1 MKIVELQADQFKT
14 FENNFPYKNFY
25 QTEEY
30 GMLMNRHQFN
40 DYYLGLEDDS
50 GKIVA
55 ATLILVRR
63 GALGFKWGY
72 CPRGYLIDFKN
83 IELVK
88 TFSNLLV
95 DFLKK
100 RNFMYITLDPIIIYK
115 SRNNKGEIVPGVD
128 NTEIYNTLIDLGYE
142 HKGFNLN
149 FENIKPRWNAV
160 AIFKDDDNIFYTFN
174 KEKRNKIRKA
184 MSLGVEIYEGNPE
197 SIRTFYD
204 FVEKK
209 HTRKFNYYLDMYEIF
224 GKADMF
230 KIYLANLNTAKFVER
245 AKTLYEEE
253 EMNNDDI
260 NEELLNFNNV
270 NLNNT
275 NVNSRNNIL
284 KRKEHSD
291 KLLNTYKQ
299 NIIKATN
306 LFKQYPQG
314 KIIGATAIVKYNREV
329 FFLIFGYDKEFKSYC
344 STHLMLYQIMDKY
357 HKEGYNKFNLNGI
370 SGDFEHE
377 NDLTGL
383 TKFKLGFNA
392 HIEEYIGEFTLTVD
406 KGKKQIH
413 DKLSPILDWLNTP
426 VL

>member
-1 MKIVELQADQFKT
+1 MKIVELQAEQFKA
-14 FENNFPYKNFY
+14 FEQNFPYRNFY

-40 DYYLGLEDDS
+40 DYYLGLEDDT
-50 GKIVA
+50 GNIVA
-55 ATLILVRR
+55 ATLILVKR

-88 TFSNLLV
+88 TFSKLMV
-95 DFLKK
+95 EFLKK
-100 RNFMYITLDPIIIYK
+100 RNFMYITLDPILIYK
-115 SRNNKGEIVPGVD
+115 SRDNKGNIVPGVD
-128 NTEIYNTLIDLGYE
+128 NTNIYNELIDLGYE
-142 HKGFNLN
+142 HTGFNLN

-160 AIFKDDDNIFYTFN
+160 AVFNPEDNMFYKFN
-174 KEKRNKIRKA
+174 KEIRNKIRKA
-184 MSLGVEIYEGNPE
+184 INLGVEIYEGSPE
-197 SIRTFYD
+197 SIRTFYE
-204 FVEKK
+204 FVEEK

-224 GKADMF
+224 GKENMF
-230 KIYLANLNTAKFVER
+230 DIYLANLNTAKFVEK
-245 AKTLYEEE
+245 AKDAYEKEE
-253 EMNNDDI
+253 AINTDI
-260 NEELLNFNNV
+260 NEELLSNNNF
-270 NLNNT
+270 
-275 NVNSRNNIL
+275 NSRNNIL

-291 KLLNTYKQ
+291 KLLNNYKQ

-306 LFKQYPQG
+306 LFKQYPEG
-314 KIIGATAIVKYNREV
+314 KIIGGAAIIKYNKEI
-329 FFLIFGYDKEFKSYC
+329 FFLIFGYDKEFKDYC
-344 STHLMLYQIMDKY
+344 STHLMLYQIMEKY
-357 HKEGYNKFNLNGI
+357 HQEGYNKFNLNGI

-383 TKFKLGFNA
+383 TRFKLGFNA
-392 HIEEYIGEFTLTVD
+392 HIEEYLGEFTLTVD

>member
-1 MKIVELQADQFKT
+1 MKIVELQGEQFKA
-14 FENNFPYKNFY
+14 FEQTFPYKNFY

-55 ATLILVRR
+55 ATLILVKR

-83 IELVK
+83 IELVRS
-88 TFSNLLV
+88 FSTLLIE
-95 DFLKK
+95 FLKK

-115 SRNNKGEIVPGVD
+115 SRDNHGNIVPGVD
-128 NTEIYNTLIDLGYE
+128 NTKIYDTLIDLGYE

-149 FENIKPRWNAV
+149 FETIKPRWNAV
-160 AIFKDDDNIFYTFN
+160 SIFKPEDNIFYKFN
-174 KEKRNKIRKA
+174 KEIRNKIRKA
-184 MSLGVEIYEGNPE
+184 ISLGVEIHEGTPE
-197 SIRTFYD
+197 SIRTFYE

-224 GKADMF
+224 GKNNMF
-230 KIYLANLNTAKFVER
+230 DIYLANLNTAKFVEN
-245 AKTLYEEE
+245 AKTLYEKEE
-253 EMNNDDI
+253 VINNDI
-260 NEELLNFNNV
+260 NEELLSNSNF
-270 NLNNT
+270 
-275 NVNSRNNIL
+275 NSRNNIL

-291 KLLNTYKQ
+291 KLLNNYQQ

-314 KIIGATAIVKYNREV
+314 KIIGGTAVIKYNNEI
-329 FFLIFGYDKEFKSYC
+329 FFLIFGYDKEFKNYC
-344 STHLMLYQIMDKY
+344 STHLMLYQIMEKY
-357 HKEGYNKFNLNGI
+357 HQEGYNKFNLNGI
-370 SGDFEHE
+370 SGDFDHE

-392 HIEEYIGEFTLTVD
+392 HIEEYLGEFTLTIN
-406 KGKKQIH
+406 KGKKNIH

>member
-1 MKIVELQADQFKT
+1 MKIVELQGEQFKA
-14 FENNFPYKNFY
+14 FEQTFPYKNFY

-40 DYYLGLEDDS
+40 DYYLGLEDDT

-55 ATLILVRR
+55 ATLILVKR
-63 GALGFKWGY
+63 GAFGFKWGY

-88 TFSNLLV
+88 TFSNLLIE
-95 DFLKK
+95 FLKK

-115 SRNNKGEIVPGVD
+115 SRDNHGNIIPGVD
-128 NTEIYNTLIDLGYE
+128 NTEIYNTLIELGYE

-160 AIFKDDDNIFYTFN
+160 AIFDSNDNIFTKFN
-174 KEKRNKIRKA
+174 KEIRNKIRKA
-184 MSLGVEIYEGNPE
+184 VNLGVEIHEGTPE
-197 SIRTFYD
+197 SIRTFYE
-204 FVEKK
+204 FVEEK

-224 GKADMF
+224 GKENMF
-230 KIYLANLNTAKFVER
+230 DLYLANLNTAKFVEK
-245 AKTLYEEE
+245 AKNSYEQEE
-253 EMNNDDI
+253 VINNDI
-260 NEELLNFNNV
+260 NEELLSNNNF
-270 NLNNT
+270 
-275 NVNSRNNIL
+275 NSRNNIL

-291 KLLNTYKQ
+291 KLLNNYKQ

-306 LFKQYPQG
+306 LFKQYPNG
-314 KIIGATAIVKYNREV
+314 KIIGGAAVIKYNREI
-329 FFLIFGYDKEFKSYC
+329 FFLIFGYDKNFKEYC
-344 STHLMLYQIMDKY
+344 STHLMIYQIMEKY

-370 SGDFEHE
+370 SGDFDHE

-392 HIEEYIGEFTLTVD
+392 HIEEYLGEFTLTVD
-406 KGKKQIH
+406 KGKKNIH

>member
-1 MKIVELQADQFKT
+1 MKIVELQAEQFKT
-14 FENNFPYKNFY
+14 FENSFPYRNFY

-40 DYYLGLEDDS
+40 DYYLGLEDDN
-50 GKIVA
+50 GNIVA
-55 ATLILVRR
+55 ATLILVKR
-63 GALGFKWGY
+63 GAFGFKWGY

-83 IELVK
+83 IDLLKEF
-88 TFSNLLV
+88 TNLLIP
-95 DFLKK
+95 FLKR
-100 RNFMYITLDPIIIYK
+100 RNFMYITLDPILIYK
-115 SRNNKGEIVPGVD
+115 SRNNHGEIVPGVD
-128 NTEIYNTLIDLGYE
+128 NSNIFNTLISLGYE
-142 HKGFNLN
+142 HTGFNLN

-160 AIFKDDDNIFYTFN
+160 SIFRPDDNIFYKFN

-184 MSLGVEIYEGNPE
+184 MNLGVEIYEGEPE
-197 SIRTFYD
+197 SIRTFYQ

-230 KIYLANLNTAKFVER
+230 KIYLANLNTAKFVEK
-245 AKTLYEEE
+245 AKELYEKEE
-253 EMNNDDI
+253 VVNNDI
-260 NEELLNFNNV
+260 NEELLNNN
-270 NLNNT
+270 NF
-275 NVNSRNNIL
+275 NSRNNIL

-291 KLLNTYKQ
+291 KLLNTYQQ

-306 LFKQYPQG
+306 LFKQFPNG
-314 KIIGATAIVKYNREV
+314 KIIGSTAIIKYNKEI
-329 FFLIFGYDKEFKSYC
+329 FFLIFGYDKEYRSYN
-344 STHLMLYQIMDKY
+344 STPLMIYQIMEKY
-357 HKEGYNKFNLNGI
+357 HNEGYNKFNLNGI

-392 HIEEYIGEFTLTVD
+392 HIEEYLGEFTLTIN
-406 KGKKQIH
+406 KSKKQTH
-413 DKLSPILDWLNTP
+413 DRLSPILDWLNTP

>member
-1 MKIVELQADQFKT
+1 MKIVELQAEDFKT
-14 FENNFPYKNFY
+14 FEQSFPYKNFY

-55 ATLILVRR
+55 ATLILVKR
-63 GALGFKWGY
+63 GAFGFKWGY

-83 IELVK
+83 IELLK
-88 TFSNLLV
+88 TYSDLLKE
-95 DFLKK
+95 FLKK
-100 RNFMYITLDPIIIYK
+100 RNFMFITLDPIIIYK
-115 SRNNKGEIVPGVD
+115 SRDNNGNIVPGVD
-128 NTEIYNTLIDLGYE
+128 NTGIYNTLIELGYE

-160 AIFKDDDNIFYTFN
+160 SIFKPEDNIFYTFN

-184 MSLGVEIYEGNPE
+184 INLGVDIHKGSPE

-224 GKADMF
+224 GKKDMF
-230 KIYLANLNTAKFVER
+230 EIYLANLNTAKFVEK
-245 AKTLYEEE
+245 AKTLYEREE
-253 EMNNDDI
+253 VINNSI
-260 NEELLNFNNV
+260 NEELLNNN
-270 NLNNT
+270 NF
-275 NVNSRNNIL
+275 NSRNNIL

-291 KLLNTYKQ
+291 KLLNNYQQ

-306 LFKQYPQG
+306 LFKQYPNG
-314 KIIGATAIVKYNREV
+314 KIIGSTAVIKYNNEI

-344 STHLMLYQIMDKY
+344 STHLMIYQIMEKY

-370 SGDFEHE
+370 SGDFDHE

-392 HIEEYIGEFTLTVD
+392 HIEEYIGEFTFTIDV
-406 KGKKQIH
+406 GKKQIH

>member
-1 MKIVELQADQFKT
+1 MKIVELQGEQFKA
-14 FENNFPYKNFY
+14 FEQTFPYKNFY

-55 ATLILVRR
+55 ATLILVKR

-83 IELVK
+83 IELVRS
-88 TFSNLLV
+88 FSTLLIE
-95 DFLKK
+95 FLKK

-115 SRNNKGEIVPGVD
+115 SRDNHGNIVPGVD
-128 NTEIYNTLIDLGYE
+128 NTKIYDTLIDLGYE

-149 FENIKPRWNAV
+149 FETIKPRWNAV
-160 AIFKDDDNIFYTFN
+160 SIFNPEDNIFYKFN
-174 KEKRNKIRKA
+174 KEIRNKIRKA
-184 MSLGVEIYEGNPE
+184 SSLGVEIHEGTPE
-197 SIRTFYD
+197 SIRTFYE

-224 GKADMF
+224 GKNNMF
-230 KIYLANLNTAKFVER
+230 DIYLANLNTAKFVEN
-245 AKTLYEEE
+245 AKTLYEKEE
-253 EMNNDDI
+253 VINNDI
-260 NEELLNFNNV
+260 NEELLSNSNF
-270 NLNNT
+270 
-275 NVNSRNNIL
+275 NSRNNIL

-291 KLLNTYKQ
+291 KLLNNYQQ

-314 KIIGATAIVKYNREV
+314 KIIGGTAVIKYNNEI
-329 FFLIFGYDKEFKSYC
+329 FFLIFGYDKEFKNYC
-344 STHLMLYQIMDKY
+344 STHLMLYQIMEKY
-357 HKEGYNKFNLNGI
+357 HQEGYNKFNLNGI
-370 SGDFEHE
+370 SGDFDHE

-392 HIEEYIGEFTLTVD
+392 HIEEYLGEFTLTIN
-406 KGKKQIH
+406 KGKKNIH

>member
-1 MKIVELQADQFKT
+1 MKIVELQGEQFKA
-14 FENNFPYKNFY
+14 FEQTFPYKNFY

-55 ATLILVRR
+55 ATLILVKR
-63 GALGFKWGY
+63 GAFGFKWGY

-88 TFSNLLV
+88 TFSNLLIE
-95 DFLKK
+95 FLKK

-115 SRNNKGEIVPGVD
+115 SRDNHGNIIPGVD

-160 AIFKDDDNIFYTFN
+160 AIFDSNDNIFTKFN
-174 KEKRNKIRKA
+174 KEIRNKIRKA
-184 MSLGVEIYEGNPE
+184 VNLGVEIHEGTPE
-197 SIRTFYD
+197 SIRTFYE
-204 FVEKK
+204 FVEEK

-224 GKADMF
+224 GKENMF
-230 KIYLANLNTAKFVER
+230 DLYLANLNTAKFVEK
-245 AKTLYEEE
+245 AKNSYEQEE
-253 EMNNDDI
+253 VINNDI
-260 NEELLNFNNV
+260 NEELLSNNNF
-270 NLNNT
+270 
-275 NVNSRNNIL
+275 NSRNNIL

-291 KLLNTYKQ
+291 KLLNNYKQ

-306 LFKQYPQG
+306 LFKQYPNG
-314 KIIGATAIVKYNREV
+314 KIIGGAAVIKYNREI
-329 FFLIFGYDKEFKSYC
+329 FFLIFGYDKNFKEYC
-344 STHLMLYQIMDKY
+344 STHLMIYQIMEKY
-357 HKEGYNKFNLNGI
+357 HQEGYNKFNLNGI
-370 SGDFEHE
+370 SGDFDHE

-392 HIEEYIGEFTLTVD
+392 HIEEYLGEFTLTVD
-406 KGKKQIH
+406 KGKKNIH

>member
-1 MKIVELQADQFKT
+1 MKIVELQGEQFKA
-14 FENNFPYKNFY
+14 FEQTFPYKNFY

-40 DYYLGLEDDS
+40 DYYLGLEDDT

-55 ATLILVRR
+55 ATLILVKR
-63 GALGFKWGY
+63 GAFGFKWGY

-88 TFSNLLV
+88 TFSNLLIE
-95 DFLKK
+95 FLKK

-115 SRNNKGEIVPGVD
+115 SRDNHGNIIPGVD
-128 NTEIYNTLIDLGYE
+128 NTEIYNTLIELGYE
-142 HKGFNLN
+142 HKDFNIN
-149 FENIKPRWNAV
+149 FENIKSRWNGV
-160 AIFKDDDNIFYTFN
+160 DIFDSNDNIFTKFN
-174 KEKRNKIRKA
+174 KEIRNKIRKA
-184 MSLGVEIYEGNPE
+184 VNLGVEIHEGTPE
-197 SIRTFYD
+197 SIRTFYE
-204 FVEKK
+204 FVEEK

-224 GKADMF
+224 GKENMF
-230 KIYLANLNTAKFVER
+230 DLYLANLNTAKFVEK
-245 AKTLYEEE
+245 AKNSYEQEE
-253 EMNNDDI
+253 VINNDI
-260 NEELLNFNNV
+260 NEELLSNNNF
-270 NLNNT
+270 
-275 NVNSRNNIL
+275 NSRNNIL

-291 KLLNTYKQ
+291 KLLNNYKQ

-306 LFKQYPQG
+306 LFKQYPNG
-314 KIIGATAIVKYNREV
+314 KIIGGAAVIKYNREI
-329 FFLIFGYDKEFKSYC
+329 FFLIFGYDKNFKEYC
-344 STHLMLYQIMDKY
+344 STHLMIYQIMEKY

-370 SGDFEHE
+370 SGDFDHE

-392 HIEEYIGEFTLTVD
+392 HIEEYLGEFTLTVD
-406 KGKKQIH
+406 KGKKNIH

>member
-1 MKIVELQADQFKT
+1 MKIIELQAEEFKN
-14 FENNFPYKNFY
+14 FESSFPYKNFY

-40 DYYLGLEDDS
+40 DYYLGLEDDQ

-55 ATLILVRR
+55 ATLILVKR
-63 GALGFKWGY
+63 GAFGFKWGY
-72 CPRGYLIDFKN
+72 CPRGYLIDFKD
-83 IELVK
+83 IELLK
-88 TFSNLLV
+88 LFSNLLRE
-95 DFLKK
+95 FLKK

-115 SRNNKGEIVPGVD
+115 SRDNHGNIVPGVD
-128 NTEIYNTLIDLGYE
+128 NTEIYNTLIGLGYE
-142 HKGFNLN
+142 HTGFNLN

-160 AIFKDDDNIFYTFN
+160 SIFKPEDNIFYKFS

-184 MSLGVEIYEGNPE
+184 INLGVEIYEGNPE

-204 FVEKK
+204 FVEEK

-224 GKADMF
+224 GKKDMF
-230 KIYLANLNTAKFVER
+230 NIYFANLNTAKFVEK
-245 AKTLYEEE
+245 AKNLYEQEE
-253 EMNNDDI
+253 IINNDI
-260 NEELLNFNNV
+260 NEELLSNNNF
-270 NLNNT
+270 
-275 NVNSRNNIL
+275 NSRNNIL

-291 KLLNTYKQ
+291 RLLNNYQQ

-306 LFKQYPQG
+306 LFKQYPNG
-314 KIIGATAIVKYNREV
+314 KIIGATAIIKYNNEI
-329 FFLIFGYDKEFKSYC
+329 FFLIYGYDKEFKSYC
-344 STHLMLYQIMDKY
+344 STHLMFYQIMEKY

-370 SGDFEHE
+370 SGDFDHF

-392 HIEEYIGEFTLTVD
+392 HIEEYLGEFTLTVD
-406 KGKKQIH
+406 NGKKQIH
-413 DKLSPILDWLNTP
+413 DRLSPILDWLNTP